1 MLQDSNGKFRVWG
14 PLHFTSWKLTFQ
26 FLASFVLLRD
36 TSRSKILSTPGWLYR
51 YIWINPPTHSA
62 LVKIP
67 RGVLLLQN
75 QWQIKSYA
83 IPQGGLRADR
93 YKWSDKGPP
102 TNGLV
107 NRVTGVITLLIGVI
121 SSRGPHLAWDFRKKD
136 QWFGFLQLVSVTFY
150 RFNYGEHI
158 VLVFDQEIK

>member
-1 MLQDSNGKFRVWG
+1 MDKPRHSLC
-14 PLHFTSWKLTFQ
+14 
-26 FLASFVLLRD
+26 
-36 TSRSKILSTPGWLYR
+36 SK
-51 YIWINPPTHSA
+51 PPD
-62 LVKIP
+62 
-67 RGVLLLQN
+67 GVLFLQN
-75 QWQIKSYA
+75 QRQIKSYA

-121 SSRGPHLAWDFRKKD
+121 SSRGPHLAWDFRKTD
-136 QWFGFLQLVSVTFY
+136 QWFGFLQLVFVTFY

-158 VLVFDQEIK
+158 VLVFDQAIK